1 MECALGGDHVERAAN
16 DCAVGPQPTPLV
28 ERILTSLCGVWWPE
42 PRRPESL
49 CALADECRA
58 PRSPVWAVA
67 DDSASFGWSCPR
79 ATRAR
84 SCQYVLRPTLTDRGP
99 LIQSPVCLACVGG
112 HQRGVRQADL
122 ADKGELGANLTGAWS
137 PRIAL
142 SPMMTRRA
150 VAHFGNG
157 FDESLQTPVCKW
169 LKYHVFYAT
178 VGFRTAAAANP
189 GWPRWHGWAMPR
201 LVSCMS

>member
-1 MECALGGDHVERAAN
+1 VECALGGDHVERAAN

-157 FDESLQTPVCKW
+157 FDESLRSLFFAPKLREPPLPLPPCRK
-169 LKYHVFYAT
+169 
-178 VGFRTAAAANP
+178 
-189 GWPRWHGWAMPR
+189 
-201 LVSCMS
+201 VSHSLHSNGC